1 MSRPTSIRSASRT
14 EARAASCSSCRRRR
28 GAMACVRSSI
38 PRRTSA
44 AASATSAICSACSTT
59 TSRARSGFGD
69 DDVREARPYGLLR
82 PAVRPGDVVRR
93 QPQRE
98 AEGRLHGEGRRSA
111 RGGRVAGHALSR
123 NQLAYNPGGMPENR
137 PAVAPPF
144 DQGVFLLH
152 YNRGRE
158 AFQEG
163 RYAEARRELEQA
175 QRMRPDDSD
184 VLNLL
189 GLVYFKTNAF
199 PEAEVIYRRLVR
211 ENANVFILHSNLGLI
226 LFKQGKL
233 DEAEQYL
240 LRAVELRPN
249 YAKSHLY
256 LGLLYRQRKKF
267 GLALEH
273 LRFAGA
279 DKVVREVETEMQHM
293 ASTQTKPSPAIRDM
307 PPPSPKPSQAGVTTQ
322 KIIPVD
328 PRLLTQ
334 PGKVRKPET
343 NPQTAAV
350 PAPPV
355 DLAAVTAARKLQE
368 AVDETQHAEEKRLDL
383 ERKIEGAS
391 KTFALHENGF
401 LEINFAR
408 SATVKRGTVSSYSGN
423 LKFLAESGLVGT
435 TAQTMVKAVGQG
447 KIFLYEKGRK
457 TFLLDLNEEFIYVE
471 GSNPPAAK
479 ATVASRVEP
488 IYDSAYQRKID
499 TVKIFGKGSL
509 AISTSIE
516 PLTLRVTKEYPLSIS
531 SNALVAWTGNLIA
544 AVMDDQSLDNV
555 MIASGDRAG
564 FKIRFEGDGVV
575 VSEQ

>member
-1 MSRPTSIRSASRT
+1 
-14 EARAASCSSCRRRR
+14 
-28 GAMACVRSSI
+28 
-38 PRRTSA
+38 
-44 AASATSAICSACSTT
+44 
-59 TSRARSGFGD
+59 
-69 DDVREARPYGLLR
+69 
-82 PAVRPGDVVRR
+82 
-93 QPQRE
+93 
-98 AEGRLHGEGRRSA
+98 
-111 RGGRVAGHALSR
+111 
-123 NQLAYNPGGMPENR
+123 MPDTR

-175 QRMRPDDSD
+175 QRLRPDDAD

-199 PEAEVIYRRLVR
+199 PEAEVIYRRLVG

-279 DKVVREVETEMQHM
+279 DKLVREVEGEMQQI
-293 ASTQTKPSPAIRDM
+293 ASSQTRPTPAVRDT
-307 PPPSPKPSQAGVTTQ
+307 PPPPPDPKRGMTTQ
-322 KIIPVD
+322 KIVPID
-328 PRLLTQ
+328 PNLLTQ
-334 PGKVRKPET
+334 PGKVRKPDT
-343 NPQTAAV
+343 NPQTTPV

-355 DLAAVTAARKLQE
+355 DIAAVTAARKLQD
-368 AVDETQHAEEKRLDL
+368 AVDDPQVVEEKRLDL
-383 ERKIEGAS
+383 GRKIEGAS
-391 KTFALHENGF
+391 RTFTLHENGF
-401 LEINFAR
+401 LEINFAN
-408 SATVKRGTVSSYSGN
+408 SAYVKRGTVSSYSGN
-423 LKFLAESGLVGT
+423 LKFAAESGLLGT
-435 TAQTMVKAVGQG
+435 TAQTMVKAAGQG
-447 KIFLYEKGRK
+447 KLFLYEKGRK

-471 GSNPPAAK
+471 GSNLLALED
-479 ATVASRVEP
+479 TLTYRVEP

-544 AVMDDQSLDNV
+544 AVMDDRSVDNV
-555 MIASGDRAG
+555 MIESGDRAG